1 MEAINKL
8 ENDFNDIEN
17 IISDCDHVV
26 RRLYRCFINGD
37 YGHQHAFN
45 YSPEFDIDG
54 FKTNRSLRSF
64 VIRSFCTNQAL
75 DYGLNYGQVQRWLVE
90 NIGHENLERLN
101 EELMIDVSDLI
112 HEYNA

>member
-1 MEAINKL
+1 MKAINKL

-37 YGHQHAFN
+37 YGKEHAFN
-45 YSPEFDIDG
+45 YAPEFDVDG
-54 FKTNRSLRSF
+54 FKSNRSLRSF